1 MTSTSNPAPATT
13 CIYGIP
19 EEQNGARS
27 SYLARIKRTAIIQLI
42 GGCLLVALGIVAIIL
57 MAFWSY
63 FATAIWSGILIFGV
77 TGVIG
82 ILAGNK
88 GNKCLIRA
96 YLVMS
101 ILGCVMGFA
110 LFEMHI
116 FAAIWEGKGRW
127 DYNYYWGCQPGDY
140 YSFIPNC
147 AKSEAARV
155 TFDALITTT
164 GFFLFVTC
172 IVSASFGCCAFK
184 GCESCCKKCCCNGSG
199 CSTPAPQPITAI
211 FQPQGPTNTTP
222 GHQQVHVQAGMY
234 IVQQGPAPVMQY
246 PQVAMPMPAT
256 TNQGQA
262 PYYVVHPATQAPP
275 PPQSIPNHTHA
286 QQPNPVAPPTYYVAG
301 QFPPVEVPE
310 SKE

>member
-1 MTSTSNPAPATT
+1 MGTLHQEGQRGSDFLFDTLCPSNWKFVDDIDMTSTSNPAPATT

-199 CSTPAPQPITAI
+199 CSTPAPQPITVTVKI
-211 FQPQGPTNTTP
+211 FMTTK
-222 GHQQVHVQAGMY
+222 GSFR
-234 IVQQGPAPVMQY
+234 
-246 PQVAMPMPAT
+246 
-256 TNQGQA
+256 
-262 PYYVVHPATQAPP
+262 YYYDAVNYLK
-275 PPQSIPNHTHA
+275 I
-286 QQPNPVAPPTYYVAG
+286 YRG
-301 QFPPVEVPE
+301 FF
-310 SKE
+310 KI